1 MLDEYTQSTHELL
14 DTVEDFL
21 YAFTMGIGDSNLIG
35 FFVKFVNLI
44 HDIGARM
51 KRMKSI
57 LVIIR

>member
-21 YAFTMGIGDSNLIG
+21 DAFTMGIGESNYAAFI
-35 FFVKFVNLI
+35 VKSVNLI

-51 KRMKSI
+51 KSYF
-57 LVIIR
+57 VTIR